1 MMNYEAIE
9 KLIKLIDASSLKEFE
24 IEENGLRIFMSK
36 NDGKQIKPSKEVVNH
51 QEELKSNFEMVEAK
65 EEICDKVIHQEAA
78 LNKNLY
84 TIKSPIVGTYYA
96 SPSEDGEPYVKEGD
110 KVQSGSILCI
120 VEAMKLMNEIECEV
134 SGIVSEILVSN
145 GELVEYGQPIM
156 TIEI

>member
-1 MMNYEAIE
+1 MNYEAIE
-9 KLIKLIDASSLKEFE
+9 KLVKLIDASSLKEFE
-24 IEENGLRIFMSK
+24 VEENGLRIFMSK
-36 NDGKQIKPSKEVVNH
+36 NEAKQFEPSKGIIMK
-51 QEELKSNFEMVEAK
+51 QEELTSNANKIEVQEG
-65 EEICDKVIHQEAA
+65 INDKVIQHDKV
-78 LNKNLY
+78 LNKKLY

-96 SPSEDGEPYVKEGD
+96 APSEDGEPYVREGD
-110 KVQSGSILCI
+110 TVQIGKILCI

>member
-1 MMNYEAIE
+1 MNYEAIE
-9 KLIKLIDASSLKEFE
+9 KLIKLIDTSSLREFE

-36 NDGKQIKPSKEVVNH
+36 NEAKQVKDLKETTSNQAEIRPNFEKVEEKKDIKEEVVY
-51 QEELKSNFEMVEAK
+51 QKEAL
-65 EEICDKVIHQEAA
+65 D
-78 LNKNLY
+78 KNLY

-110 KVQSGSILCI
+110 TVEIGTILCI

-134 SGIVSEILVSN
+134 TGKVSEILVSN

>member
-51 QEELKSNFEMVEAK
+51 QEKLKSNFEKVEAK

-78 LNKNLY
+78 LNKNLF

-96 SPSEDGEPYVKEGD
+96 SPSEDGEPYVREGD